1 MTDDHTRQRS
11 WPREVD
17 RVLAANGDWRTNA
30 SVNWGGDTLYLDG
43 YKTAA
48 DTLVNHVARDR
59 YESDTLVYPIVFS
72 YRQYL
77 ELLLK
82 ALLAEA
88 RERSSVEERIPAKHQ
103 LPVIW
108 QPLRALLD
116 ESWPDI
122 DAELAAV
129 DDVVGQLDRV
139 DPASIAFRYP
149 TTTKGER
156 SLPPE
161 LILINLRDL
170 AELVAR
176 AGHFL
181 EGCYEQLSGER
192 DAREYERAEDDHAA
206 DHDAYHAA

>member
-1 MTDDHTRQRS
+1 MTDEHTRQQS
-11 WPREVD
+11 WPHDVD
-17 RVLAANGDWRTNA
+17 GVLGTTRDWRTNA
-30 SVNWGGDTLYLDG
+30 SVNGGGDTLYIDG

-59 YESDTLVYPIVFS
+59 YASDTLVYPIVFS

-88 RERSSVEERIPAKHQ
+88 RERSSIDEPIPAKHQ

-108 QPLRALLD
+108 QPLRALL
-116 ESWPDI
+116 EQSWPDI

-149 TTTKGER
+149 TTTRGER
-156 SLPPE
+156 SLAPK

-170 AELVAR
+170 ASLVAR
-176 AGHFL
+176 AGRFL

-192 DAREYERAEDDHAA
+192 DARDCQRADDDHAA